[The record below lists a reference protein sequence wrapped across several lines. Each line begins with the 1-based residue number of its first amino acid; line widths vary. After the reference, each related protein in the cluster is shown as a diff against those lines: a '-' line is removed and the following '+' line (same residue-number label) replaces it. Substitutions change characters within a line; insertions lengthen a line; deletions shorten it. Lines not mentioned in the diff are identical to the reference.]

1 MTNILDKGARI
12 RRLQITRP
20 SHIKPFIVQKL
31 DDALGTSRGKKYIT
45 VTEHDQ
51 TVSLAPI
58 KMTIRPKITIV
69 SRVIITYGLPHL
81 FHWKNQASM
90 HLAFFI
96 RHIHLQGQPLLY
108 KFIIILV
115 PIHQMNQKPTNIYQ
129 VINSFLFMNLD
140 LGLCRKHVG
149 HFAN

>member
-1 MTNILDKGARI
+1 M

-58 KMTIRPKITIV
+58 KMAIRPKITIV

-81 FHWKNQASM
+81 FHWKNQ
-90 HLAFFI
+90 
-96 RHIHLQGQPLLY
+96 PLPESTSAY
-108 KFIIILV
+108 E
-115 PIHQMNQKPTNIYQ
+115 KPAHKMRFSQ
-129 VINSFLFMNLD
+129 L
-140 LGLCRKHVG
+140 
-149 HFAN
+149 